1 MTSATALSIWVAQE
15 AFNKTVKAQFISFVE
30 KTNSEIASIISLHH
44 GIAANI
50 LTLHSIEGEFA
61 GNLRI
66 YVNEISKS
74 RQDVSFFILPK
85 VTDKQLDAFEQKK
98 RDEGYLNYQVFGSA
112 DNYQQ
117 EMDVIYFPVSDVK
130 NDRVMSLKHLG
141 RDVYSYL
148 QFFDAINKTIAENR
162 ISAAWSHH
170 TVLLK
175 MRMESVFSH
184 PFMIPMR
191 SSRFPLKNA
200 CSTFNY

>member
-74 RQDVSFFILPK
+74 RQDVSFSF
-85 VTDKQLDAFEQKK
+85 
-98 RDEGYLNYQVFGSA
+98 
-112 DNYQQ
+112 
-117 EMDVIYFPVSDVK
+117 
-130 NDRVMSLKHLG
+130 SLK
-141 RDVYSYL
+141 
-148 QFFDAINKTIAENR
+148 
-162 ISAAWSHH
+162 
-170 TVLLK
+170 
-175 MRMESVFSH
+175 
-184 PFMIPMR
+184 
-191 SSRFPLKNA
+191 
-200 CSTFNY
+200 